1 MKRTKY
7 NLPIV
12 LCIAA
17 ALLSSCTSYKKIGTV
32 NMISNRNIDSNLN
45 YKLLSSYSGGSNNE
59 LKKSRSKSIEEA
71 IDKTVKRIVG
81 GEYLMNVNIYVIK
94 GRYYA
99 VEGDVWGAPTELSY
113 RGFKVGDKVTW
124 KNKSLAATFSGK
136 KNYLTGIIKALKD
149 DKTCLIEID
158 GEGKTVELKYDE
170 ITKAQ

>member
-1 MKRTKY
+1 MKRKNY
-7 NLPIV
+7 NLFKV
-12 LCIAA
+12 L
-17 ALLSSCTSYKKIGTV
+17 LLTIIILSACTSVKKIGTV
-32 NMISNRNIDSNLN
+32 NMISNRNIDNSVN
-45 YKLLSSYSGGSNNE
+45 YKLLSSYSGGSDKE

-71 IDKTVKRIVG
+71 IDKTVKKIVG

-99 VEGDVWGAPTELSY
+99 VEGDVWGASAELSY

-136 KNYLTGIIKALKD
+136 KNYLTGIIKAFKD

-158 GEGKTVELKYDE
+158 GEGKTIEMKYDE